1 MNAFTMA
8 KKICNFPVALM
19 LLLMLLGCQTD
30 QFNLSK
36 LDDDM
41 VLEQE
46 WASPLIRGKL
56 NFENLV
62 ESFDSTSLVNTD
74 EQGLLYFIYEDSV
87 FSKSAQDEI
96 TIPNQNYLDV
106 LYTVPVTIPNYN
118 RNKTAAIDTMHK
130 IGFEHSAN
138 PDSILTDQFTMR
150 QSVNSSIQHDIQVI
164 ITYISIVKNG
174 KPFKDT
180 LFIPPGGQIVETNQK
195 YGYTIIP
202 APSDTSEHKFLK
214 MHYDVTIYGNGNNL
228 NAGELVNIE
237 NKIESIDIQSV
248 YGYLGQETLLEQQG
262 KISLNIF
269 DLESDGTLEF
279 ADPQFRFLI
288 NNSYGVPIEVQ
299 LTDVRTHYQDKRS
312 QPIIF
317 KDSANIFDIRY
328 PEFPGQFGASVRD
341 SILITNDSCNLS
353 EALTGLPDYISFE
366 ATGVSNPHGKEESNY
381 NFVTENSTFTVN
393 SEVILPLWLKANGIA
408 LKDTFDL
415 DLGAMLNDTSN
426 LKHLLTKF
434 HVYNG
439 LPVDIDLQV
448 YFLDEDY
455 RMIDTIFR
463 ETDRPVIEGAMVD
476 DNGEVI
482 NSKIKRKT
490 TISEFD
496 GKDFQDLSLVDK
508 MIFQASLKT
517 SAFEE
522 NIKVK
527 FYKDYTVRFNMAV
540 EFKTEFNIGQ

>member
-1 MNAFTMA
+1 MKAFTMA
-8 KKICNFPVALM
+8 KKICNFTVAL
-19 LLLMLLGCQTD
+19 LLLFILIGCQTD

-46 WASPLIRGKL
+46 WASPLINGKL

-62 ESFDSTSLVNTD
+62 ESFDSTSVVDTD
-74 EQGLLYFIYEDSV
+74 EQGLLFFIYEDSV
-87 FSKSAQDEI
+87 FSESAQNEI
-96 TIPNQNYLDV
+96 TIPNQNYMDV
-106 LYTVPVTIPNYN
+106 LYSVPATIPNYSL
-118 RNKTAAIDTMHK
+118 TQTVAIDTMHK
-130 IGFEHSAN
+130 IDFEHSAS
-138 PDSILTDQFTMR
+138 PDSILTDQFTMS
-150 QSVNSSIQHDIQVI
+150 QSVNSSVQHDITVI

-180 LFIPPGGQIVETNQK
+180 LFIPPGGQIEETHQK

-202 APSDTSEHKFLK
+202 MPSDTSDHKFLK

-228 NAGELVNIE
+228 NAGEEVHIE
-237 NKIESIDIQSV
+237 NKIESIDMQSV
-248 YGYLGQETLLEQQG
+248 FGYLGQETLLQQNG

-299 LTDVRTHYQDKRS
+299 LNNVRAHYQDQQS
-312 QPIIF
+312 QPIKF

-328 PEFPGQFGASVRD
+328 PEFPEQVGEFVKD
-341 SILITNDSCNLS
+341 SIRIKNNSCNLS
-353 EALTGLPDYISFE
+353 EALTGLPDYISLE

-381 NFVTENSTFTVN
+381 NFVTENSKFLVN
-393 SEVILPLWLKANGIA
+393 SELILPLWLKANGIA

-415 DLGAMLNDTSN
+415 DLGSMLNDTSK

-439 LPVDIDLQV
+439 LPVDIDLQI
-448 YFLDEDY
+448 YFLDEGY

-482 NSKIKRKT
+482 HAKIKRKT

-496 GKDFQDLSLVDK
+496 SQDFQDLSLVDK

-522 NIKVK
+522 NKKVK
-527 FYKDYTVRFNMAV
+527 FYKDYAVRFTMAV
-540 EFKTEFNIGQ
+540 EFKTKFNIGQ